1 MPSMKAFFT
10 NMSAPM
16 PLRRKLYLA
25 FRNNFTKIRKRQ
37 SCCGHLR
44 GTRLLR
50 GGESNSWSRRGKAI
64 TVYRRI
70 RGTVPPPLFI
80 EDQVGR

>member
-1 MPSMKAFFT
+1 MPSMRAFFT

-37 SCCGHLR
+37 SCCGHY
-44 GTRLLR
+44 
-50 GGESNSWSRRGKAI
+50 GEPGC
-64 TVYRRI
+64 
-70 RGTVPPPLFI
+70 
-80 EDQVGR
+80 